1 MSEQIS
7 WCVALGV
14 KPGQLDNFMK
24 LTQEMVASTRNEP
37 GVLSYQRFVGDD
49 NKIVHAQERY
59 VDSGA
64 ALMHLQNFAEEFAE
78 RFVSMVDRTV
88 ARKAVSVS
96 RSCSVERADSMD
108 PAPLGGKRFGGRQSD
123 AAART
128 GNERDLAAQFM
139 SGAIIVPPAIAI
151 PCCRPETIV

>member
-1 MSEQIS
+1 LAIGSGTLNVGLGCWLALELATHRHQAHCGSIGMLSKMSEQIS

-59 VDSGA
+59 VDSDA
-64 ALMHLQNFAEEFAE
+64 ALMHLQNFAEKFAE
-78 RFVSMVDRTV
+78 RFVSMVDRMRFTV
-88 ARKAVSVS
+88 YGTPTAELKELLDGFGAVYLS
-96 RSCSVERADSMD
+96 
-108 PAPLGGKRFGGRQSD
+108 PFGD
-123 AAART
+123 F
-128 GNERDLAAQFM
+128 EYW
-139 SGAIIVPPAIAI
+139 P
-151 PCCRPETIV
+151 

>member
-1 MSEQIS
+1 MELSEQIS
-7 WCVALGV
+7 WCVALVV

-24 LTQEMVASTRNEP
+24 LTQAMVASTRNEP

-108 PAPLGGKRFGGRQSD
+108 PAPS
-123 AAART
+123 AANA
-128 GNERDLAAQFM
+128 LAVANPM
-139 SGAIIVPPAIAI
+139 PRLEPVTSATLPRNLRSMTHSP
-151 PCCRPETIV
+151 